1 MLSRVFGIIV
11 ALILLSGIIS
21 CNLERKENFGIY
33 LEDNGELMLW
43 ERHIQ
48 AYDPAEN
55 TLELNA
61 EGIKRWNSYQNY
73 QDIPKL
79 VDSLF
84 QSRFILKIEGKEICR
99 GTFWSYA
106 SSASYSGVVIL
117 DSLFTLDDEHNL
129 LWIRSEYPGVAGKLD
144 PLIGIE
150 LESFFK
156 EQGKLK

>member
-1 MLSRVFGIIV
+1 
-11 ALILLSGIIS
+11 
-21 CNLERKENFGIY
+21 
-33 LEDNGELMLW
+33 MLW